1 MSFNVAMLEALQ
13 AEGLDLAACIRV
25 LRAGEKRS
33 DPTAAQ
39 RMRDM
44 RARKKAGRV
53 TRNVTHEPPNDN
65 ILTPVTEANASSTL
79 EGKPSPK
86 RHRLPVDWQPKP
98 FTAGTCAEQVVQ
110 RWEPGR
116 LERELSKF
124 RDHHTAAGTKWE
136 NWQAA
141 WSKWVNN
148 SSDFE
153 RGRNVGTVGKS
164 QAAYAMLNVDPDE
177 PF

>member
-1 MSFNVAMLEALQ
+1 MSFQVAILKAMQ
-13 AEGLDLAACIRV
+13 AEGLDLDACIRV
-25 LRAGEKRS
+25 LEAGSQKT

-39 RMRDM
+39 RMREM
-44 RARKKAGRV
+44 RSRRKARSV

-65 ILTPVTEANASSTL
+65 TLTPVPEAKASSTV
-79 EGKPSPK
+79 EPAPTK
-86 RHRLPVDWQPKP
+86 HRLPSDWQPKP
-98 FTAGTCAEQVVQ
+98 FTAGTCAAQIVA

-116 LERELSKF
+116 LERELAKF

-148 SSDFE
+148 SGDFE
-153 RGRNVGTVGKS
+153 RNRSAATGGKS
-164 QAAYAMLNVDPDE
+164 QAAYAMLNIDPGE
-177 PF
+177 TF